1 MNLKKHM
8 KEQQIKKTKK
18 KKQKIKDSEVL
29 SIQSLYSAHGD
40 THTEV
45 INLN

>member
-8 KEQQIKKTKK
+8 KEQQIKKR